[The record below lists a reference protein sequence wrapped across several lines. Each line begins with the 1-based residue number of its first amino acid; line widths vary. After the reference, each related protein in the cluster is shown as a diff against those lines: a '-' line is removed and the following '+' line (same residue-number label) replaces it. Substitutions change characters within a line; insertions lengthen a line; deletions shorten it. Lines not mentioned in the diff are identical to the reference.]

1 MNQKILKAVQQTET
15 GLNTQFVNTNSG
27 RTISREQA
35 ITQIQNG
42 NPIYG
47 GYHIVERSNG
57 VKFIR
62 SNPDSKECNNL
73 E

>member
-1 MNQKILKAVQQTET
+1 MNQKNLKAVQQTST

-35 ITQIQNG
+35 INQIQNG
-42 NPIYG
+42 NPTYS
-47 GYHIVERSNG
+47 GYHVVNNPNG
-57 VKFIR
+57 KDFVR
-62 SNPDSKECNNL
+62 SNPDGKPNNNL